1 MKFRTNI
8 LFIYKLLVS
17 ISYAVNNPVG
27 IIRTTLWDYSNNP
40 MGLFSAYEI

>member
-1 MKFRTNI
+1 MKFKPNI

-27 IIRTTLWDYSNNP
+27 IIRTTLWVCLVP
-40 MGLFSAYEI
+40 MKYE